1 MAEDT
6 QIVYN
11 DGVKKLFLYVGG
23 EVGGNEELK
32 NLLHYFSKSDA
43 TNVVD
48 TGLEQLHSIVETVK
62 GNRELGERFMTVQDI
77 IYYEKKESF
86 EEGINEGI
94 QQGIQQTREENILV
108 LMDSLKE
115 LGISEEQIVEK
126 LMEKY
131 SLSFEEA
138 KTYLNQSN

>member
-1 MAEDT
+1 
-6 QIVYN
+6 
-11 DGVKKLFLYVGG
+11 
-23 EVGGNEELK
+23 
-32 NLLHYFSKSDA
+32 
-43 TNVVD
+43 
-48 TGLEQLHSIVETVK
+48 
-62 GNRELGERFMTVQDI
+62 MTVQDI

-131 SLSFEEA
+131 SLSFDEA